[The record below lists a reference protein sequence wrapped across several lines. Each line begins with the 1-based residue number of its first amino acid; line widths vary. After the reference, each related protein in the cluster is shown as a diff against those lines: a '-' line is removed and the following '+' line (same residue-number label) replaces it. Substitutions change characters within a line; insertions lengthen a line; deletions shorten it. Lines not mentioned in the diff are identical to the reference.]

1 MDDLKDVAK
10 EVLSSTLPIVVMVVL
25 CQFIFFENPGNMV
38 IQFIIGAIMVTLGL
52 GLFLIGVKI
61 GLLPLGEAIGA
72 ELPQRGSVIILLLAM
87 LFIGIAVTV
96 AEPQVNILAN
106 QFEYVSGGSIP
117 KYLLIS
123 FVAAGIGLFFT
134 IATARV
140 LLNIPMKHIL
150 TAGYLLVFILA
161 AFVPPSFLPISFD
174 AGGVTTGPLTVPFI
188 IALGV
193 GLTSV
198 LGGKSSMSDSFGF
211 LALVLIGPILAV
223 MLLGVIY
230 G

>member
-1 MDDLKDVAK
+1 MDDVKDVAR
-10 EVLSSTLPIVVMVVL
+10 EVLSSTLPVVL
-25 CQFIFFENPGNMV
+25 MVIIFQFIFFENPGHMV

-61 GLLPLGEAIGA
+61 GLLPLGETIGA
-72 ELPQRGSVIILLLAM
+72 ELPQRGSVIILLFAI

-96 AEPQVNILAN
+96 AEPQVSILAN

-117 KYLLIS
+117 KYLLVS
-123 FVAAGIGLFFT
+123 FVAAGVGLFIT
-134 IATARV
+134 IAAVRV
-140 LLNIPMKHIL
+140 LLNIPMKHVL
-150 TAGYLLVFILA
+150 TAGYLAVFILA
-161 AFVPPSFLPISFD
+161 AFVPPNFLPISFD

-198 LGGKSSMSDSFGF
+198 LAGKSSMSDSFGF
-211 LALVLIGPILAV
+211 LALVLIGPTLAV